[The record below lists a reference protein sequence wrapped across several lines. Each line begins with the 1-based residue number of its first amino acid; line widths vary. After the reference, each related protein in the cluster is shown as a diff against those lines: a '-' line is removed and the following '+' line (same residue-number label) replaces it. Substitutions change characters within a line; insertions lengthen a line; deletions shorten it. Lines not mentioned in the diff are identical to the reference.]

1 MGSVWFPQ
9 AQTEARRDSNPYS
22 VANRLDKGS
31 VCPSF
36 CRLRHIG
43 CPKLLNSSC
52 SSSFSLSSPFL
63 FGDFWI
69 DFLLVVDLGDDSKPH
84 LHHHH
89 RPSPSSSSSPTITII
104 DHHRSQR
111 RWRPDVVSP
120 SIHCPKPLPLLFS
133 RADDL
138 VSGGRCLVTGD
149 YTTTTELSF
158 IKF

>member
-69 DFLLVVDLGDDSKPH
+69 DFLLVVDLGDDSKVEESK
-84 LHHHH
+84 LMKKMGL
-89 RPSPSSSSSPTITII
+89 
-104 DHHRSQR
+104 
-111 RWRPDVVSP
+111 VVR
-120 SIHCPKPLPLLFS
+120 FGFGFE
-133 RADDL
+133 DL
-138 VSGGRCLVTGD
+138 GLV
-149 YTTTTELSF
+149 F
-158 IKF
+158 MIRVWV